1 MSVTTIAKTKT
12 PPKNSI
18 SQSDDVGLTFLMS
31 LFPSN
36 TFILAVVAAQFNT
49 GSLVFLSWR
58 CRWKVPDL
66 ERHGTSC
73 LLKLLLWCEIK

>member
-49 GSLVFLSWR
+49 GSLVFLSWH
-58 CRWKVPDL
+58 CSL
-66 ERHGTSC
+66 EGSRFGTPWHE
-73 LLKLLLWCEIK
+73 LPIETATLV